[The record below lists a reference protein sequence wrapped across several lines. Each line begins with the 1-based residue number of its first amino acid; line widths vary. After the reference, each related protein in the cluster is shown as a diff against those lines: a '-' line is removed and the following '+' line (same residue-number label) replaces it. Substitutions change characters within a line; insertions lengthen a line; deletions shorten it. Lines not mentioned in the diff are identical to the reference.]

1 MGWDEVAVAPL
12 HWLKQVNLDFID
24 CFFLLNFQSFLKAT
38 YFKIELKLF

>member
-24 CFFLLNFQSFLKAT
+24 CFYLEFFKAFLKQH
-38 YFKIELKLF
+38 ILKLS

>member
-24 CFFLLNFQSFLKAT
+24 CFYLKIFKAFLKQH
-38 YFKIELKLF
+38 ILKLS